1 MSKELGNSVLE
12 RNRHY
17 LLLLTFVVLLVCSAA
32 RAEYVADGVTLTQ
45 LTNDGRCVA
54 LSWAY
59 HGDLIAFIREVSD
72 DQSQLLIM
80 NSDGSGEKTV
90 TPIGNPFFA
99 EWSWTGR
106 KLSYEF
112 SNADDDQSQ
121 AGVYIYDVLTD
132 RSISISAPY
141 IQDAIDEEA
150 GPFWSAD
157 DRYVAYKVEPGPSQ
171 THQVWVADT
180 QSGKNWWL
188 LADHGEAREQ
198 RWSPSVPPK
207 ICLLV
212 EGSGGEFDAAT
223 VDPDGRNLVLLTD
236 IGAQDVEIDEPRW
249 SPTGEWVAFTSGI
262 DMTQTERNLERE
274 DCWVVRP
281 DGSEARNLTNATSQ
295 ATEEQFDIDEPF
307 WSWDGRWILAEGDRF
322 DNQGNKIATFYMM
335 DPVKGGYEPIMTSYP
350 RETGVYNDF
359 ESAKWSYD
367 STKIAFVTERST
379 VRNWGPDAESESPQW
394 VLSIYDVR
402 KKRAD
407 DILIYD
413 EQIDGKKI
421 RAKLDREEMRD
432 ISWSPDGR
440 SVLLTIANIV
450 SEEDDIRQPDIYRLD
465 LPERY
470 VDASASQ
477 HIGPP
482 MGRDPAVEPVR
493 APEDERRATSDE
505 RRFRPAEKTGFVT
518 EIVRPLHMT
527 VEEAVASLSAGY
539 GQYLTANAARN
550 IVLFKGPPDVLRRFR
565 SDLRLIDTL
574 APHILVDFLA
584 VELLDEA
591 NRDLGLDWT
600 YVDRHIGFFQPA
612 GSAIQKFP
620 HVGGGSE
627 DEDYRA
633 GFPSGALDSL
643 NTMAGVGQSLYQ
655 GVGRLPREFFIR
667 LNTLVRDGKGTIL
680 ANPRTVA
687 MSGKKAMI
695 NIRKTLNYFFTEGYD
710 VTGRPIIDKSDISA
724 DTIGEIV
731 PTLLADGTINLVV
744 DVKVGTFTFTKNG
757 GLPELTTRQ
766 CKTEINVQQG
776 QTLVLGGLRQQEM
789 SSSVTKVPI
798 LGDIP
803 LISGLFRREEMDIRH
818 SVLTIFIT
826 PQVMKPDNPTPEWLK
841 LNPKAH
847 KLVPIMDTTPGTKRN
862 AEAEDMDVLD
872 TLDVW
877 LKGAEE

>member
-1 MSKELGNSVLE
+1 MPEEAEDNILE
-12 RNRHY
+12 RNKYY
-17 LLLLTFVVLLVCSAA
+17 LLLLTFVLLLVCSAA
-32 RAEYVADGVTLTQ
+32 RAEYIADGVTLTR
-45 LTNDGRCVA
+45 LTNDGRCVT

-99 EWSWTGR
+99 EWSWGGR

-112 SNADDDQSQ
+112 SNTDDDESQ
-121 AGVYIYDVLTD
+121 GGVYIYDVLTE
-132 RSISISAPY
+132 RSLSISAPY
-141 IQDAIDEEA
+141 IQDAIDEED

-157 DRYVAYKVEPGPSQ
+157 DRYVAYKVRPGPSRSRQ
-171 THQVWVADT
+171 LWVADA
-180 QSGKNWWL
+180 QSGKNWRL
-188 LADHGEAREQ
+188 LPDRGEGKEQ

-207 ICLLV
+207 ICLLI
-212 EGSGGEFDAAT
+212 EASGGDDFDAAT

-262 DMTQTERNLERE
+262 DMTQTERELERE
-274 DCWVVRP
+274 DCWLARP
-281 DGSEARNLTNATSQ
+281 DGSEARNLTKATSP
-295 ATEEQFDIDEPF
+295 ATEEQFDVDEPF
-307 WSWDGRWILAEGDRF
+307 WSWDGRWILIEGDRF
-322 DNQGNKIATFYMM
+322 DNQGNEIPTFYII
-335 DPVKGGYEPIMTSYP
+335 DPIKGGYEPIMTSYP
-350 RETGVYNDF
+350 QETGVFNDF

-367 STKIAFVTERST
+367 STKIAFLSERST
-379 VRNWGPDAESESPQW
+379 VKNWGPEPEFESILW

-402 KKRAD
+402 EKRVD

-413 EQIDGKKI
+413 EQLDRKKI
-421 RAKLDREEMRD
+421 LGELDRDEVAD

-440 SVLLTIANIV
+440 SILLTIATIV
-450 SEEDDIRQPDIYRLD
+450 SEEDDIRHPDVYRLG
-465 LPERY
+465 LPERF

-482 MGRDPAVEPVR
+482 MGREPALAEQPSAPVQIP
-493 APEDERRATSDE
+493 AQI
-505 RRFRPAEKTGFVT
+505 PAEKTGFVT
-518 EIVRPLHMT
+518 EVVEPLHMT

-539 GQYLTANAARN
+539 GQYLTVNPARN
-550 IVLFKGPPDVLRRFR
+550 LLLFKGPPDMLARLR

-584 VELLDEA
+584 VELSDEA

-600 YVDRHIGFFQPA
+600 YVEGRFGFFQPA
-612 GSAIQKFP
+612 GSAIQKFSR
-620 HVGGGSE
+620 VGT

-633 GFPSGALDSL
+633 GFPRGALDSL
-643 NTMAGVGQSLYQ
+643 ITSPGVGQSFYQ
-655 GVGRLPREFFIR
+655 GVGTLPREFFIR
-667 LNTLVRDGKGTIL
+667 LNTLVRDGQGTIL

-687 MSGKKAMI
+687 MSGKESVI

-710 VTGRPIIDKSDISA
+710 VTGRPIIKKSDISA
-724 DTIGEIV
+724 DTVGQIL
-731 PTLLADGTINLVV
+731 PTLLADGKIHLVV
-744 DVKVGTFTFTKNG
+744 DVKVGTFTFTKDA

-789 SSSVTKVPI
+789 STSITKVPI

-803 LISGLFRREEMDIRH
+803 IISGLFRREETDIRH

-826 PQVMKPDNPTPEWLK
+826 PQVMKPDNPVPEW
-841 LNPKAH
+841 PKVNAEDH
-847 KLVPIMDTTPGTKRN
+847 KLVPIMDTTPGTK
-862 AEAEDMDVLD
+862 D
-872 TLDVW
+872 
-877 LKGAEE
+877 

>member
-1 MSKELGNSVLE
+1 MSEEAVNNILG
-12 RNRHY
+12 RNKYY
-17 LLLLTFVVLLVCSAA
+17 LLLLTFVLLLVCTAV

-54 LSWAY
+54 LAWAY
-59 HGDLIAFIREVSD
+59 HGDLIAFIRKVSD
-72 DQSQLLIM
+72 AQSQLLIM
-80 NSDGSGEKTV
+80 NSDGSGEKAV
-90 TPIGNPFFA
+90 SPVGNPFFA
-99 EWSWTGR
+99 EWSWAGR
-106 KLSYEF
+106 KLSYEY
-112 SNADDDQSQ
+112 SNTDDDESQ

-132 RSISISAPY
+132 RLLPISAPY

-157 DRYVAYKVEPGPSQ
+157 DRYVAYKVEPGPSE

-180 QSGKNWWL
+180 QSGKNWRL
-188 LADHGEAREQ
+188 LADRGEAKEQ

-212 EGSGGEFDAAT
+212 ESSGGDDFDAAT

-249 SPTGEWVAFTSGI
+249 SPTGEWVAFTSDI
-262 DMTQTERNLERE
+262 DMTHAERELGRE
-274 DCWVVRP
+274 DCWIVRP
-281 DGSEARNLTNATSQ
+281 DGSEPRNLTNATSE
-295 ATEEQFDIDEPF
+295 ATEEQLDIDEPF
-307 WSWDGRWILAEGDRF
+307 WSWDGRWILVEGKRF
-322 DNQGNKIATFYMM
+322 DNQGNKIATFYII

-359 ESAKWSYD
+359 ESAKWSHD

-402 KKRAD
+402 EKRAD

-440 SVLLTIANIV
+440 SILLTIANIV

-482 MGRDPAVEPVR
+482 MGRESALVEQPSAPVQTPAQV
-493 APEDERRATSDE
+493 
-505 RRFRPAEKTGFVT
+505 PAEKTGFVT
-518 EIVRPLHMT
+518 EVVRPLHMT
-527 VEEAVASLSAGY
+527 VEEAVASLSANY

-550 IVLFKGPPDVLRRFR
+550 LLLFKGPPDVLTRFR
-565 SDLRLIDTL
+565 SDLRLVDTL

-600 YVDRHIGFFQPA
+600 YVEGHFGFFQPA
-612 GSAIQKFP
+612 GSAIQKFS
-620 HVGGGSE
+620 HIDT

-633 GFPSGALDSL
+633 GLPSGALDSL
-643 NTMAGVGQSLYQ
+643 TTLPGVGQSLYQ

-731 PTLLADGTINLVV
+731 PTLLADGKIHLVV

-776 QTLVLGGLRQQEM
+776 QTLILGGLRQQEM
-789 SSSVTKVPI
+789 STSVTKVPI

-803 LISGLFRREEMDIRH
+803 LISGLFRREEKDIKH

-826 PQVMKPDNPTPEWLK
+826 PQVMTPDNPVPDWPI
-841 LNPKAH
+841 LNPEDH
-847 KLVPIMDTTPGTKRN
+847 KLVPIMETLPRNGKAKRPGK
-862 AEAEDMDVLD
+862 
-872 TLDVW
+872 
-877 LKGAEE
+877 

>member
-1 MSKELGNSVLE
+1 MNNILG
-12 RNRHY
+12 RNKYY
-17 LLLLTFVVLLVCSAA
+17 LLLLSFVLLLVCTAV

-54 LSWAY
+54 LAWAY
-59 HGDLIAFIREVSD
+59 HGDLIAFIRKVSN

-80 NSDGSGEKTV
+80 NSNGFDEKAV
-90 TPIGNPFFA
+90 SPIGNPFFA
-99 EWSWTGR
+99 EWSWAGR

-112 SNADDDQSQ
+112 SNADDDESQ
-121 AGVYIYDVLTD
+121 GGVYIYDVLTD
-132 RSISISAPY
+132 RSLSISAPY

-157 DRYVAYKVEPGPSQ
+157 DRYVAYKVEPGPSE
-171 THQVWVADT
+171 THQVWVADA
-180 QSGKNWWL
+180 QSGKNWRI
-188 LADHGEAREQ
+188 LADRGETREQ
-198 RWSPSVPPK
+198 RWSPSVPPR

-212 EGSGGEFDAAT
+212 KGSGGDDFDAAT
-223 VDPDGRNLVLLTD
+223 VDPDGRNLALLTD
-236 IGAQDVEIDEPRW
+236 IGAQDLDIDEPRW
-249 SPTGEWVAFTSGI
+249 SPTGEWVAFTSDI
-262 DMTQTERNLERE
+262 DMTHAERELGRE
-274 DCWVVRP
+274 DCWIARP
-281 DGSEARNLTNATSQ
+281 DGSEPRNLTNATSE
-295 ATEEQFDIDEPF
+295 ATEGQLDIDEPF
-307 WSWDGRWILAEGDRF
+307 WSWDGRWILIEGERF
-322 DNQGNKIATFYMM
+322 DNQGNEIATFYII
-335 DPVKGGYEPIMTSYP
+335 DPIKGGYEPIMTSYP

-402 KKRAD
+402 EKRAD

-440 SVLLTIANIV
+440 SILLTIATIV

-482 MGRDPAVEPVR
+482 MGREPAVAEQPSPPVQPP
-493 APEDERRATSDE
+493 AQV
-505 RRFRPAEKTGFVT
+505 PAEKTGFVT
-518 EIVRPLHMT
+518 EVVRPLHMT

-539 GQYLTANAARN
+539 GQYLTSNAARN
-550 IVLFKGPPDVLRRFR
+550 LLLFKGPPNVLTRFR

-584 VELLDEA
+584 VELSDEA

-600 YVDRHIGFFQPA
+600 YVEGHFGFFQPA

-620 HVGGGSE
+620 HVDT

-633 GFPSGALDSL
+633 GLPSGALDSL
-643 NTMAGVGQSLYQ
+643 ITSPGVGQSLYQ
-655 GVGRLPREFFIR
+655 GVGTLPREFFIR

-731 PTLLADGTINLVV
+731 PTLLADGKIHLVV

-776 QTLVLGGLRQQEM
+776 QTLILGGLRQQEM

-803 LISGLFRREEMDIRH
+803 LISGLFRREETDIKH

-826 PQVMKPDNPTPEWLK
+826 PQVMTPDNPVPDWPKVNPED
-841 LNPKAH
+841 H
-847 KLVPIMDTTPGTKRN
+847 ELVPIMEILPRNGKAKPPGK
-862 AEAEDMDVLD
+862 
-872 TLDVW
+872 
-877 LKGAEE
+877 

>member
-1 MSKELGNSVLE
+1 MSEEAVNNILG
-12 RNRHY
+12 RNKYY
-17 LLLLTFVVLLVCSAA
+17 LLLLTFVLLLVCTAV

-54 LSWAY
+54 LAWAY
-59 HGDLIAFIREVSD
+59 HGDLIAFIRKVSD
-72 DQSQLLIM
+72 
-80 NSDGSGEKTV
+80 
-90 TPIGNPFFA
+90 A
-99 EWSWTGR
+99 H
-106 KLSYEF
+106 
-112 SNADDDQSQ
+112 
-121 AGVYIYDVLTD
+121 
-132 RSISISAPY
+132 
-141 IQDAIDEEA
+141 AIDEEA

-157 DRYVAYKVEPGPSQ
+157 DRYVAYKVEPGPSE

-180 QSGKNWWL
+180 QSGKNWRI
-188 LADHGEAREQ
+188 LADRGEAKEQ
-198 RWSPSVPPK
+198 RWSPSVPPR

-212 EGSGGEFDAAT
+212 EASGGDDFDAAT

-262 DMTQTERNLERE
+262 DMTQTERNLGRE
-274 DCWVVRP
+274 DCWIVRP
-281 DGSEARNLTNATSQ
+281 DGSEARNLTNATSE
-295 ATEEQFDIDEPF
+295 ATEEQLDIDEPF
-307 WSWDGRWILAEGDRF
+307 WSWDGRWILVEGKRF
-322 DNQGNKIATFYMM
+322 DNQGNKIATFYII

-350 RETGVYNDF
+350 RETGIYNDF

-440 SVLLTIANIV
+440 SILLTIANIV

-470 VDASASQ
+470 VDASPGKMESATASQ

-482 MGRDPAVEPVR
+482 MGRESALVEQPSAPVQTPAQ
-493 APEDERRATSDE
+493 APEGQV
-505 RRFRPAEKTGFVT
+505 PAEKTGFVT
-518 EIVRPLHMT
+518 EVVRPLHMT
-527 VEEAVASLSAGY
+527 VEEAVASLSASY
-539 GQYLTANAARN
+539 GQYLTSNAARN
-550 IVLFKGPPDVLRRFR
+550 LLLFKGPPDVLTRFR
-565 SDLRLIDTL
+565 SDLRLVDTL

-600 YVDRHIGFFQPA
+600 YVEGHFGFFQPA
-612 GSAIQKFP
+612 GSAIQKFS
-620 HVGGGSE
+620 HIDT

-633 GFPSGALDSL
+633 GLPSGALDSL
-643 NTMAGVGQSLYQ
+643 TTLPGVGQSLYQ

-731 PTLLADGTINLVV
+731 PTLLADGKIHLVV

-776 QTLVLGGLRQQEM
+776 QTLILGGLRQQEM
-789 SSSVTKVPI
+789 STSVTKVPI

-803 LISGLFRREEMDIRH
+803 LISGLFRREEKDIKH

-826 PQVMKPDNPTPEWLK
+826 PQVMTPDNPVPEWLK
-841 LNPKAH
+841 VNPEDH
-847 KLVPIMDTTPGTKRN
+847 KLVPIMETLPRNGKAKRPGK
-862 AEAEDMDVLD
+862 
-872 TLDVW
+872 
-877 LKGAEE
+877 